1 MSVLVGRGERESAEA
16 GGWGS
21 GVWEVEVARGMAK
34 AEGGGMSSTGRSIT
48 RGGGD
53 GVDGGLVGDSR
64 GLRTGSWFII
74 MKVKVKFS
82 VLAIVGADVVVWVVD
97 DVVQTGV
104 LLVVEVV
111 VVVVGMCVVVLGRGR
126 SGKEN
131 LKFGSVWRL
140 GNEQIWRGLTRLGSM
155 TGA

>member
-1 MSVLVGRGERESAEA
+1 M
-16 GGWGS
+16 
-21 GVWEVEVARGMAK
+21 
-34 AEGGGMSSTGRSIT
+34 
-48 RGGGD
+48 
-53 GVDGGLVGDSR
+53 VGDSR